1 MRTASIKPTI
11 DLPVTTHTNSPN
23 IRTTESKM
31 NTSVITNSHRQ
42 IRRDCLVV
50 SCGVNGALHG
60 SMLLLLS
67 DKISLKT

>member
-1 MRTASIKPTI
+1 MCTASINPTI

-23 IRTTESKM
+23 ITTTETKM

-50 SCGVNGALHG
+50 SCGVNGVFITRKHAVAVVAEN
-60 SMLLLLS
+60 LS
-67 DKISLKT
+67 